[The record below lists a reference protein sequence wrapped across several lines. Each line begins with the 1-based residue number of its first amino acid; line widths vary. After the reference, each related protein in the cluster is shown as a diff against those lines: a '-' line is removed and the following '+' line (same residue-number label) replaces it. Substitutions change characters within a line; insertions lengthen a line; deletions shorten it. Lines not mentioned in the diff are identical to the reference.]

1 MYSDTSLDREG
12 NERVFLSLDC
22 SREWGI
28 DLDTVILPVSS
39 RATGSKAITTSEGEG
54 GDSDGD
60 DGCWLGGAAAR
71 PGTLGSFEMNDSVM
85 CVTNEVVFCEQFWH
99 EK

>member
-1 MYSDTSLDREG
+1 M
-12 NERVFLSLDC
+12 
-22 SREWGI
+22 
-28 DLDTVILPVSS
+28 
-39 RATGSKAITTSEGEG
+39 TTSEGEG

-85 CVTNEVVFCEQFWH
+85 CVNNEVVFCEQFWH